1 MHALSIVCGILPR
14 PAMTDFALTLDPAAL
29 PPPPDPSLARAGLER
44 WRERLAGTGD
54 AELIAFGD
62 AIDGHPGASRLLA
75 LLFAHSGYLGQ
86 SILSEPR
93 DLRRVLADGPAAAIT
108 ALCDGLAARAAAETD
123 AGRTMRLLR
132 EARRQVALAVAVAD
146 IAGAWTL
153 GEATRVLSDFADLAI
168 EAAAGHLM
176 MRAIERGD
184 IEPADPA
191 APLCES
197 GLIVLGLGKLGAREL
212 NYSSDVDL
220 IVLFDRDRV
229 RYRGSKSVQ
238 DFFVRIARDLVR
250 MLQERTDAG
259 FVLRVDLRL
268 RPDPGSTP
276 LALSV
281 LAAETYYEGMGQ
293 NWERAAMIKAR
304 PVAADIEAGY
314 RFLARLRPFIW
325 RKHLDFA
332 AIQDIHS
339 IKRQIHA
346 VKGFRQIAV
355 GGHNIK
361 LGRGG
366 IREIEFFAQT
376 QQLIWGGRDAS
387 LRVAPTCEAIRA
399 LVRAGRVRPE
409 VADQLIEAYEF
420 LRRIEHRLQM
430 MEDRQTQT
438 LPEDGPA
445 LDRFAAFAGFDSTAT
460 FAAALLGR
468 LGRVEDNYAE
478 LFEEAPSLSEAGS
491 LVFTGSEDDPDTL
504 VTLARLG
511 FRDRASVAAVIRSW
525 HAGRYRAMRSTRARE
540 LLTELV
546 PDILRALGRTGEPDA
561 AFQRFDAFLAALPA
575 GVQLFALIHANPGLL
590 GLIAEIMGN
599 APRLADHLATRPV
612 LLEAVLTQDFQA
624 PLPDAA
630 GLGAELARQLEQARL
645 FEDRLDICRRWAKD
659 RQFQAGLHILRNVA
673 DAHHMGGPLADIAET
688 AIRALLPAVA
698 DEFRRQHGTLP
709 GRGLAI
715 VALGKLGGREMNVGS
730 DLDLVFVY
738 DVPPELG
745 EDWTTMRSDGERPLA
760 PMHYYARLAQRTIAA
775 LDAATAEGRLYEVDM
790 RLRPSGKSGPIA
802 TGLAAFARYQREE
815 AWTWEHMA
823 LTRARVVAG
832 DPQFATEID
841 KALREILCRPR
852 DPDRLVV
859 DIADMRR
866 RMAETHP
873 SGNLW
878 DVKHLRG
885 GMVDIDFIVQYLQL
899 RHAAKHPA
907 ILAPNIERA
916 IVRLAKAEL
925 LDEEVAEE
933 LGEAIHL
940 WHNIQGLLRL
950 TVGHKFDEAS
960 LPAGLA
966 KALAEA
972 GDEIDFAGLK
982 RHMIDTAGRALEH
995 YRCLIDVAADEAR
1008 ARLEPHNEKEH
1019 AAP

>member
-1 MHALSIVCGILPR
+1 
-14 PAMTDFALTLDPAAL
+14 MTDFALPLDPAEL
-29 PPPPDPSLARAGLER
+29 PPPPDPSLAQAGIER
-44 WRERLAGTGD
+44 WRERLTASGD
-54 AELIAFGD
+54 ADLIGFGN
-62 AIDGHPGASRLLA
+62 AIEGHPGASRLLA

-86 SILSEPR
+86 SILSEPA
-93 DLRRVLADGPAAAIT
+93 DFRRVLEAGPNVAVRT
-108 ALCDGLAARAAAETD
+108 ACEGLAERVAAEPD
-123 AGRTMRLLR
+123 AGRAMRLLR
-132 EARRQVALAVAVAD
+132 AARRQVALAVAVAD
-146 IAGAWTL
+146 IAGAWNL
-153 GEATRVLSDFADLAI
+153 PQVTRALSDFADRAI
-168 EAAAGHLM
+168 DATAGHLL

-191 APLCES
+191 QPLRDS
-197 GLIVLGLGKLGAREL
+197 GLIVLGLGKLGAHEL

-238 DFFVRIARDLVR
+238 DFFVRIARELVR
-250 MLQERTDAG
+250 MLQERTESG

-281 LAAETYYEGMGQ
+281 MAAETYYEGMGQ

-304 PVAADIEAGY
+304 PVAADIEAGF
-314 RFLARLRPFIW
+314 RFLDRLRPFVW

-346 VKGFRQIAV
+346 VKGFRAIAV

-376 QQLIWGGRDAS
+376 QQLIWGGRDPS

-409 VADQLIEAYEF
+409 VAEQLIAAYEF

-445 LDRFAAFAGFDSTAT
+445 LDRFAAFAGYETTAS
-460 FAAALLGR
+460 FAAALMEQ
-468 LGRVEDNYAE
+468 LGRVEDHYAD
-478 LFEEAPSLSEAGS
+478 LFEEAPSLSAAGS
-491 LVFTGSEDDPDTL
+491 LVFTGTEDDPDTL

-511 FRDRASVAAVIRSW
+511 FRDGPSVAAVIRSW
-525 HAGRYRAMRSTRARE
+525 HAGRYRATRSARARE

-546 PDILRALGRTGEPDA
+546 PDLLRALGRTSEPDA
-561 AFQRFDAFLAALPA
+561 AFSRFDAFLRALPA
-575 GVQLFALIHANPGLL
+575 GVQLFALIHANPELL

-599 APRLADHLATRPV
+599 APRLADHLAARPA
-612 LLEAVLTQDFQA
+612 LLEAVLANDFQA
-624 PLPDAA
+624 TLPDAA
-630 GLGAELARQLEQARL
+630 TLRAELARQLEQARNL
-645 FEDRLDICRRWAKD
+645 EDRLDICRRWAKD
-659 RQFQAGLHILRNVA
+659 RQFQAGLHILRNLA
-673 DAHHMGGPLADIAET
+673 DAHYMGGPLADVAET
-688 AIRALLPAVA
+688 AIRALLPAVT
-698 DEFRRQHGTLP
+698 DEFRRQHGALP

-715 VALGKLGGREMNVGS
+715 VALGKLGARELNVGS
-730 DLDLVFVY
+730 DIDLVFVY
-738 DVPPELG
+738 DVPAELG
-745 EDWTTMRSDGERPLA
+745 EDWTTLRSDGERPLA
-760 PMHYYARLAQRTIAA
+760 PMHYYARLAQRMIAA

-790 RLRPSGKSGPIA
+790 RLRPSGNAGPIA
-802 TGLAAFARYQREE
+802 TGLAAFSRYQREE

-832 DPQFATEID
+832 DPTFAVEI
-841 KALREILCRPR
+841 AATLRDLLCMAR

-859 DIADMRR
+859 DIADMRK
-866 RMAETHP
+866 RMTETHP
-873 SGNLW
+873 TDNLW

-885 GMVDIDFIVQYLQL
+885 GMVDVDYIVQYLQL
-899 RHAAKHPA
+899 RHATVRPE
-907 ILAPNIERA
+907 ILSPNSSEA
-916 IVRLAKAEL
+916 LVRLAKAGL

-940 WHNIQGLLRL
+940 WHNVQGLLRL
-950 TVGHKFDEAS
+950 TVGHKMDEAAV
-960 LPAGLA
+960 PAGLA

-995 YRCLIDVAADEAR
+995 YRRLIDRPANEAR
-1008 ARLEPHNEKEH
+1008 ARLGQDTEKEH
-1019 AAP
+1019 APS

>member
-1 MHALSIVCGILPR
+1 MK
-14 PAMTDFALTLDPAAL
+14 DFALTLDPAAL

-44 WRERLAGTGD
+44 WHERLSGSGD
-54 AELIAFGD
+54 TALIAFGA
-62 AIDGHPGASRLLA
+62 AIDADPGAARLIA
-75 LLFAHSGYLGQ
+75 LLFAHSHYLGQ
-86 SILSEPR
+86 SVLSEPR
-93 DLRRVLADGPAAAIT
+93 DLRRVLVDGPEKAIA
-108 ALCDGLAARAAAETD
+108 ALCDGLGARLAAEAD
-123 AGRTMRLLR
+123 GGRAMRMLR
-132 EARRQVALAVAVAD
+132 EARRQVALAVAITD
-146 IAGAWTL
+146 IAGTWTL
-153 GEATRVLSDFADLAI
+153 TQSTRALSDFADLAI
-168 EAAAGHLM
+168 DATAGHLM
-176 MRAIERGD
+176 MRAIEKGD

-191 APLCES
+191 DPLKDS

-220 IVLFDRDRV
+220 IVLFDRDRA

-238 DFFVRIARDLVR
+238 DFFVRIARELTR

-304 PVAADIEAGY
+304 PVAGDIAAGEQ
-314 RFLARLRPFIW
+314 FLMRLRPFIW

-361 LGRGG
+361 VGRGG

-376 QQLIWGGRDAS
+376 QQLIWGGRDPS
-387 LRVAPTCEAIRA
+387 LRIAPTCMAIRA
-399 LVRAGRVRPE
+399 LVAAGRVRPDVSDE
-409 VADQLIEAYEF
+409 LIEAYEF

-438 LPEDGPA
+438 LPEDGSA
-445 LDRFAAFAGFDSTAT
+445 LDRFASFAGFETTAS
-460 FAAALLGR
+460 FAAALMER

-491 LVFTGSEDDPDTL
+491 LVFTGGEDDPDTL

-511 FRDRASVAAVIRSW
+511 FRDRPSVAAVIRSW

-546 PDILRALGRTGEPDA
+546 PDILRALGRTSDPDA
-561 AFQRFDAFLAALPA
+561 AFKRFDAFLAALPA

-599 APRLADHLATRPV
+599 APRLADHLSARPV
-612 LLEAVLTQDFQA
+612 LLEAVLTQDFQGA
-624 PLPDAA
+624 IPDAA
-630 GLGAELARQLEQARL
+630 SLRAELARQLEQARN
-645 FEDRLDICRRWAKD
+645 FEDRLDIARRWARD
-659 RQFQAGLHILRNVA
+659 RQFQAGLHILRNIA
-673 DAHHMGGPLADIAET
+673 DAHFMGGPLADIAET
-688 AIRALLPAVA
+688 AIRALLPAVT
-698 DEFRRQHGTLP
+698 EVFQRQHGALP
-709 GRGLAI
+709 GSGLAI

-738 DVPPELG
+738 DVPADAG
-745 EDWTTMRSDGERPLA
+745 DDWTTLQSDGARPLA
-760 PMHYYARLAQRTIAA
+760 PMHYFARLAQRTIAA
-775 LDAATAEGRLYEVDM
+775 LDAATAEGKLYEVDM
-790 RLRPSGKSGPIA
+790 RLRPSGNSGPIA
-802 TGLAAFARYQREE
+802 TGLAGFARYQREE

-823 LTRARVVAG
+823 LTRFRVVAG
-832 DPQFATEID
+832 DPGFAAEIETT
-841 KALREILCRPR
+841 LREILCRTR

-866 RMAETHP
+866 RMAETHATD
-873 SGNLW
+873 SLW
-878 DVKHLRG
+878 DVKHVRG
-885 GMVDIDFIVQYLQL
+885 GMVDIDYIVQYLQL
-899 RHAAKHPA
+899 GHATEHPA
-907 ILAPNIERA
+907 ILTPNTERA
-916 IVRLAKAEL
+916 IRQLQKAGL
-925 LDEEVAEE
+925 LEEEDAEE
-933 LGEAIHL
+933 LGETIHL
-940 WHNIQGLLRL
+940 WHNLQGLLRL
-950 TVGHKFDEAS
+950 TVGHRFDEAAV
-960 LPAGLA
+960 PTGLA

-972 GDEIDFAGLK
+972 GDAFDFDELK
-982 RHMIDTAGRALEH
+982 QDMSDAARRARALYE
-995 YRCLIDVAADEAR
+995 RLIDQPAEEAR
-1008 ARLEPHNEKEH
+1008 ARLDPENAKEH
-1019 AAP
+1019 ART